1 MLTARLSGDL
11 LLPIDNIESIT
22 PAILRAMPEAM
33 QDIFINTY
41 ADALT
46 PIFLYI
52 APVFI
57 CGIILGSFL
66 PNNKLEQKKPNMTKA
81 QETDTQ
87 VDNPAA

>member
-1 MLTARLSGDL
+1 MLAERLSTDFV
-11 LLPIDNIESIT
+11 LPIDNVESIT
-22 PAILRAMPEAM
+22 PAILRAMPENI

-57 CGIILGSFL
+57 CGIILGSFM
-66 PNNKLEQKKPNMTKA
+66 PNKKLEQKKPDMLQTKDSD
-81 QETDTQ
+81 QQLNTPT
-87 VDNPAA
+87 V